1 MIIYIHIRIKMHAET
16 QFICVCCIKV
26 PSLTTDDIGERE
38 RDRMRMIMRM
48 RERERLER
56 SMVWFKKRGKLCFP
70 VFSLQVQDFLKPR
83 RMGMSISEMEVD
95 GLPSWDISLSPLRSW
110 SSSLPWFFR
119 WSIDFDD
126 LQMVSIVF

>member
-48 RERERLER
+48 RERERDWKDQ
-56 SMVWFKKRGKLCFP
+56 WFGLRKEANFAFQSFP
-70 VFSLQVQDFLKPR
+70 FKYRIF
-83 RMGMSISEMEVD
+83 
-95 GLPSWDISLSPLRSW
+95 
-110 SSSLPWFFR
+110 
-119 WSIDFDD
+119 
-126 LQMVSIVF
+126 